1 MIWRTNDATGGIS
14 TATVG
19 TSAWPSGL
27 KNPAIATIAINERV
41 VIFTL
46 IQYVK
51 ATCPTHER
59 HGADYDMLYY
69 NAIGSNNPK
78 DASVHRTQGICPP

>member
-19 TSAWPSGL
+19 TSAWPGGL
-27 KNPAIATIAINERV
+27 KNPAIATITINERV

-46 IQYVK
+46 IPY
-51 ATCPTHER
+51 ATTICPTR
-59 HGADYDMLYY
+59 DGLYADYDMLYY
-69 NAIGSNNPK
+69 NATESKSPK
-78 DASVHRTQGICPP
+78 DVSVHKTQSVCPP